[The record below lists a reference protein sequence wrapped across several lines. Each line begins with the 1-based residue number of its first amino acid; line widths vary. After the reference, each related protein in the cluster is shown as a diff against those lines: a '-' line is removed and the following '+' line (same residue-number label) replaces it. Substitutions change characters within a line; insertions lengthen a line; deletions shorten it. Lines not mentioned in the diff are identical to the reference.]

1 MSQTT
6 SGRETRSQ
14 RRVRLEGVCAHG
26 WRVVGGVGD
35 VEEDEDVMGGAE
47 GGLVDWLLVETM
59 FFGLMGAAAAATILD
74 TRI

>member
-47 GGLVDWLLVETM
+47 GGLVDSC
-59 FFGLMGAAAAATILD
+59 
-74 TRI
+74 